1 MSIILDEAKKVVY
14 ERNATYGQP
23 EDNFAITAELWSAYL
38 GVTIKPEDVG
48 MMMILLKVAREK
60 YQHKHD
66 NLVDI
71 AGYAECVARLN
82 QKGQQRFNDNGDDP
96 LLNVMCAG
104 CQRVVPEKFAVFSN
118 GVPYCLRCNED
129 FSTTGG

>member
-1 MSIILDEAKKVVY
+1 MDEAKKVVY
-14 ERNATYGQP
+14 ERNAAYGQP

-38 GVTIKPEDVG
+38 GVPIQPEDVG

-71 AGYAECVARLN
+71 AGYAECVARLERKRCAKCGR
-82 QKGQQRFNDNGDDP
+82 QADLMVRLVTGARVCAKCADQEAGQ
-96 LLNVMCAG
+96 
-104 CQRVVPEKFAVFSN
+104 
-118 GVPYCLRCNED
+118 
-129 FSTTGG
+129 

>member
-1 MSIILDEAKKVVY
+1 MSVILDEAKKVVY
-14 ERNATYGQP
+14 ERNAAYGQP

-38 GVTIKPEDVG
+38 GVPIQPEDVG

-71 AGYAECVARLN
+71 AGYAECVARLHE
-82 QKGQQRFNDNGDDP
+82 QRNDGVTRTVTESSYFTSSSIKCDNCG
-96 LLNVMCAG
+96 LLSKTWIETKEG
-104 CQRVVPEKFAVFSN
+104 KK
-118 GVPYCLRCNED
+118 YCPRCVCKE
-129 FSTTGG
+129 